1 MSTFSLTPRLYVI
14 KLVCSMCS
22 EQLVPVVYVPEDVFW
37 RDFITD
43 AVTCTIK
50 MVFFYQSVKRHS
62 KHGPQS
68 MQIRFTRGLIEF

>member
-1 MSTFSLTPRLYVI
+1 
-14 KLVCSMCS
+14 MCS

-37 RDFITD
+37 HDFITD

-50 MVFFYQSVKRHS
+50 MVLPVSQKTYS

-68 MQIRFTRGLIEF
+68 MQISFTWGLNEF

>member
-1 MSTFSLTPRLYVI
+1 
-14 KLVCSMCS
+14 MCS

-37 RDFITD
+37 NDFITD

-50 MVFFYQSVKRHS
+50 MVFFYQSVSQKTYS

-68 MQIRFTRGLIEF
+68 MQISFTRGLNEF